1 MKYIVI
7 ILLILGS
14 SLISKAQNGLA
25 DIHQIE
31 IDMQRCIDDSSQFES
46 RVMLECIFR
55 AHRRYERV
63 VDTTYSEVLA
73 TYPEAL
79 KETLETNQTAWEA
92 YIQTQIQMNRDH
104 YGSYSARMYRVIEA
118 RERMKLWKERAL
130 FMATLYRARTENRR
144 TH

>member
-1 MKYIVI
+1 MKYTLI
-7 ILLILGS
+7 IALILGS
-14 SLISKAQNGLA
+14 SLTSNAQNGLS

-31 IDMQRCIDDSSQFES
+31 IDMQRCIDDSSQLES
-46 RVMLECIFR
+46 RIMLECIFR

-63 VDTTYSEVLA
+63 VDTSYSELISN
-73 TYPEAL
+73 YPEGMR
-79 KETLETNQTAWEA
+79 ETLEANQTAWEA
-92 YIQTQIQMNRDH
+92 YIQTQIQMNREH
-104 YGSYSARMYRVIEA
+104 YESYSARMYRVIEA

>member
-1 MKYIVI
+1 MKYVVI
-7 ILLILGS
+7 TLLILGS
-14 SLISKAQNGLA
+14 SLTSKAQNGLA

-31 IDMQRCIDDSSQFES
+31 VDMQRCIDDSSQLES

-63 VDTTYSEVLA
+63 VDTTYSELIA

-79 KETLETNQTAWEA
+79 KETLEANQTAWEA

-118 RERMKLWKERAL
+118 RERMKLWKERAF